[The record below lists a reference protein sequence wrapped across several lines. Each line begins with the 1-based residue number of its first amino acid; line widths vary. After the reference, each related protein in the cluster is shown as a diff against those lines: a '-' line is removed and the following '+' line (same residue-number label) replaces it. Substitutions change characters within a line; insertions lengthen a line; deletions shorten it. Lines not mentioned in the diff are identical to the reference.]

1 MYPFSRLMFLSRLTF
16 LNTCGGLKL
25 SGRVMWDERGAVEFA
40 AQIVAKTPTQIVM
53 RFSDLISRHAS
64 VKLFKMVKSRFK
76 ERKRKLLDS
85 NEDLPRVLR
94 LEEWPLDLWESLAP
108 QGCRFRHPCKFTL
121 LMYVHDT
128 ESYMGLSYPLV
139 VLRQNFRMQ
148 GISHMVCRS

>member
-1 MYPFSRLMFLSRLTF
+1 MFLSRFTF

-25 SGRVMWDERGAVEFA
+25 SGRIMWDERGAVEFA

-64 VKLFKMVKSRFK
+64 VKHCKMVKLRFK

-85 NEDLPRVLR
+85 NEDSSRVLR
-94 LEEWPLDLWESLAP
+94 LEEWPLELWESLAP

-121 LMYVHDT
+121 LMYVSTD
-128 ESYMGLSYPLV
+128 YMIRNHIIVLLYPRV
-139 VLRQNFRMQ
+139 VLMQNFRMQ
-148 GISHMVCRS
+148 VVSHMVCRS